1 MRVLGVDPGSVS
13 WDFYG
18 CEIEGDSRVVFF
30 DFTLSSSS
38 IKANPELVVNLIK
51 EQLPLDAIAAPS
63 GFGLPLR
70 DISNISQHEI
80 SLITLHSSK
89 EQAIMGL
96 SQVLYLLKEVS
107 IELSIPIYIIPGV
120 KHFSTVPRYR
130 KINIIDMG
138 TADKVCNVVQGIHQI
153 SNEKDLKFQEINY
166 IMLEIGRGFSA
177 AVAVE
182 HGKIIDGIGGSNL
195 IGFKSLGRMDSE
207 LVFLGK
213 DHIKS
218 KKSIYQGG
226 IDSMLSSFALGYLN
240 NKNEDDKINYGS
252 REANLP
258 GYKMF
263 KQLAENSPIKLILI
277 EQIAKALLQLADSFH
292 FTKISSF
299 YRSSSNYRILVLL
312 TGLGVDLQWLKMKLQ
327 KRLQLFKLGESPLFE
342 FDYLKSYSKQA
353 KTAAQGACLIAEG
366 ILGGPVQDL
375 LDHMGLF
382 ETKGTI
388 LDDIYF
394 PFEEFK

>member
-18 CEIEGDSRVVFF
+18 CEIEGDSRVTFF
-30 DFTLSSSS
+30 DFTLSSSL

-63 GFGLPLR
+63 GFGLPFR

-107 IELSIPIYIIPGV
+107 IDLSIPIYIIPGV
-120 KHFSTVPRYR
+120 KHFSTVPRHR

-138 TADKVCNVVQGIHQI
+138 TADKVCNVVQGINQI
-153 SNEKDLKFQEINY
+153 SNERDLKFQEINY

-182 HGKIIDGIGGSNL
+182 KGKIIDGIGGSNL
-195 IGFKSLGRMDSE
+195 IGFKSMGRMDSE
-207 LVFLGK
+207 LVYLAK
-213 DHIKS
+213 DHIES

-226 IDSMLSSFALGYLN
+226 IDSILSSFDLRISNNKSIDDNINYDNIKKNQLGY
-240 NKNEDDKINYGS
+240 K
-252 REANLP
+252 R
-258 GYKMF
+258 F
-263 KQLAENSPIKLILI
+263 KQLAENSPIKLMLI
-277 EQIAKALLQLADSFH
+277 EQIAKALLQLASSFY
-292 FTKISSF
+292 FTKIHSS
-299 YRSSSNYRILVLL
+299 YRSSSNYQIIVLL
-312 TGLGVDLQWLKMKLQ
+312 TGSGIDLQWLKNKLQ
-327 KRLQLFKLGESPLFE
+327 KRLQLFKLGENPLFE

-366 ILGGPVQDL
+366 ILGGQIQDL
-375 LDHMGLF
+375 LDHLGLF